1 MRTVQEILK
10 SMDEE
15 KLINAYLYRFP
26 VNVQDWSNDEKIGEV
41 KATIYKRIHKYL
53 DRLKNYQF

>member
-1 MRTVQEILK
+1 
-10 SMDEE
+10 MDEE

-26 VNVQDWSNDEKIGEV
+26 VNVQDWSNNDEKIGEV